1 MSTARPCPLCTL
13 ARATGPDHL
22 ASLQEC
28 EIVLGENQGNPG
40 WCVAILRDHAE
51 HMDDLPP
58 ERQARVWGDV
68 ARVARAVRLT
78 FASQGEGGG
87 PVRLN
92 YECLGNVVPH
102 IHWHI
107 VPRHAGE
114 PDLRAAIWLRSP
126 EALRGSMAPEE
137 RQRLA
142 ARLREALQSG

>member
-1 MSTARPCPLCTL
+1 MSTESPCTL
-13 ARATGPDHL
+13 CALARTTGPDHL

-28 EIVLGENQGNPG
+28 EVVLGENQGNLG
-40 WCVAILRDHAE
+40 WCVAILREHAE

-68 ARVARAVRLT
+68 ARVARAIRRV
-78 FASQGEGGG
+78 FAAHGEGGG

-107 VPRHAGE
+107 VPRHEGE
-114 PDLRAAIWLRSP
+114 PDLRAAVWLRSP
-126 EALRGSMAPEE
+126 EALRGSLTQGE
-137 RQRLA
+137 RQHLA
-142 ARLREALQSG
+142 ARLRDALKTL